1 MGIPISNIVRGA
13 SRAAAAAS
21 EAAAPA
27 STSLERLTQAGASA
41 SAGVESLGRLPVM
54 NAKAAVKLLRS
65 NDFELV
71 RQRGSHATYAHVTN
85 GRQAVVPM
93 HNGDLPKGTLRSI
106 LQQAGL
112 GAEALGRR

>member
-27 STSLERLTQAGASA
+27 ATSLERLTQAGA

-85 GRQAVVPM
+85 GRQTVVPM